1 MALREDI
8 SERAHGRV
16 GQVLN
21 GKYTLD
27 RVVGIGGMATVYAAT
42 HRNKRRFAV
51 KMLHPDV
58 AMDHEVTQRF
68 IREGYVANTVG
79 HPGTVQVFDDD
90 VTEDGAPF
98 LVMELLEGETLEA
111 RWERKL
117 QALPV
122 SEVLA
127 VVDQLLDVLVA
138 AHEQGIVHRDLKP
151 ENLFLTTESEL
162 KVLDFGI
169 ARLRELS
176 QTSAAATRAGSL
188 LGTPAFMS
196 PEQARGRWDDVDGRT
211 DLWALGATMFTLLT
225 GRFVHQCDTVNEQ
238 LIAAA
243 TEPADSLGKVLPELN
258 PSVVELVD
266 RALAFK
272 KDDRWADAASMQAAS
287 RSALQ
292 VITGAERVSLPKP
305 SVVVN
310 VEQATLVASASATQL
325 AQSETVSTAGA
336 ITSSVEAPAPP
347 RSRRTAVLV
356 GAAIAAAAAVIVV
369 VAGIGASGST
379 VAETPPPDEAPTSP
393 AATSPSAEDS
403 EPTTGD
409 EGPTVEPVAMPAPAE
424 DAGAASKAVPTSPK
438 TVSKPHAEVT
448 VSKPSK
454 PAAPAVGPNPV
465 AKPKPPKPEKPK
477 PPEQNP
483 FDQRH

>member
-8 SERAHGRV
+8 SERAHARV

-42 HRNKRRFAV
+42 HRNKRRYAV
-51 KMLHPDV
+51 KMLHTDV
-58 AMDHEVTQRF
+58 AMDGEVTLRF

-117 QALPV
+117 QALPA

-127 VVDQLLDVLVA
+127 VVDQLLDVLAA
-138 AHEQGIVHRDLKP
+138 AHDQGIVHRDLKP
-151 ENLFLTTESEL
+151 ENLFLTTEGEL

-169 ARLRELS
+169 ARLRELGQGS
-176 QTSAAATRAGSL
+176 DATTRAGSL

-196 PEQARGRWDDVDGRT
+196 PEQARGRWNEVDGRT
-211 DLWALGATMFTLLT
+211 DLWALGATVFALLT
-225 GRFVHQCDTVNEQ
+225 GRFVHRAETVNEQ

-243 TEPADSLGKVLPELN
+243 TEPAESIARVLPELN
-258 PSVVELVD
+258 PTIIELVD
-266 RALAFK
+266 RALAFR
-272 KDDRWADAASMQAAS
+272 KDDRWPDARAMQLAT
-287 RSALQ
+287 RTALQ
-292 VITGAERVSLPKP
+292 VLTGAEHVGLPKP

-310 VEQATLVASASATQL
+310 VDQATLTGPASMTQL
-325 AQSETVSTAGA
+325 VQSQTVSTAGA
-336 ITSSVEAPAPP
+336 ITSSVEPPAPSP
-347 RSRRTAVLV
+347 RRRKGVVIGGAAVAAGVFIAVAAFSTSSEPPEDAPV
-356 GAAIAAAAAVIVV
+356 GASV
-369 VAGIGASGST
+369 
-379 VAETPPPDEAPTSP
+379 PTSP
-393 AATSPSAEDS
+393 TAAPAAQPPSAAPAAD
-403 EPTTGD
+403 T
-409 EGPTVEPVAMPAPAE
+409 GPTVEPVAMPSPPPS
-424 DAGAASKAVPTSPK
+424 DAGVAA
-438 TVSKPHAEVT
+438 KPQ
-448 VSKPSK
+448 
-454 PAAPAVGPNPV
+454 
-465 AKPKPPKPEKPK
+465 KPKPAPTPKFAEPTLRAPVKPTRPAARPVKPTKPASPEG
-477 PPEQNP
+477 NP